1 MSDFTNFQLSELML
15 DMMCAESAIFVLVSA
30 QGNIITQTP
39 AAEKV
44 LKQSKL
50 RPISEVLSASAA
62 NSLKTTLKTGEP
74 IQTIE
79 AIDSNIYRLDIR
91 ACEQGALLYFMP
103 TENLFQGLPAHTKY
117 ELSTALSRNFI
128 ALNLIANRKTFDS
141 ELLNSIHKNTL
152 RIHRE
157 ITHLQMLENNT
168 DLNISMNPTLNDLVA
183 ICVNILSECRK
194 ILFNINFI
202 IDTPKELT
210 AVFDKK
216 LISHAVLNLL
226 SNAMAAQNVT
236 EIKLS
241 LYKKD
246 DMIYIE
252 VSDNGI
258 GIAEECIDEIGSE
271 YVFRQDMDSFRYD
284 KSHGIASGFG
294 LSVVKRI
301 ANLHSGV
308 FKAFANEN
316 EGSTMQIIFPD
327 NILPNS
333 LMSQFIEMA
342 TLDVI
347 ETELSVL

>member
-1 MSDFTNFQLSELML
+1 MKKYCKTNFFKYIFILTLICQFLLPVSYTF
-15 DMMCAESAIFVLVSA
+15 AEEAFIVGLNQSR
-30 QGNIITQTP
+30 IIP
-39 AAEKV
+39 
-44 LKQSKL
+44 
-50 RPISEVLSASAA
+50 
-62 NSLKTTLKTGEP
+62 
-74 IQTIE
+74 
-79 AIDSNIYRLDIR
+79 
-91 ACEQGALLYFMP
+91 
-103 TENLFQGLPAHTKY
+103 
-117 ELSTALSRNFI
+117 
-128 ALNLIANRKTFDS
+128 
-141 ELLNSIHKNTL
+141 
-152 RIHRE
+152 
-157 ITHLQMLENNT
+157 
-168 DLNISMNPTLNDLVA
+168 
-183 ICVNILSECRK
+183 
-194 ILFNINFI
+194 
-202 IDTPKELT
+202 
-210 AVFDKK
+210 
-216 LISHAVLNLL
+216 
-226 SNAMAAQNVT
+226 AQNVT

-271 YVFRQDMDSFRYD
+271 YVFHQDMDSFRYD